1 MDNQKSRYS
10 ELNLLEKVDST
21 EIDLELEIESEVELN
36 EDDKRKLY
44 VDKVDKSTSDLF
56 RMIVEGELNLQ
67 PDYQRKF
74 VWDKK
79 TMSKFIESL
88 LLSIPIPTIFLAENS
103 DDTFEVIDGQQ
114 RLTTIFAFMKS
125 KLVANE
131 IEKLPYN
138 LRELD
143 VLALNG
149 LETLKQF
156 NRKNYYDMV
165 DMQRKFNNVSLP
177 VVIIKKDSTEDIKY
191 DIFSRINSGSI
202 KLNNQE
208 LLNVMYRGELIDS
221 LNTAS
226 QKEIVDKLV
235 GYRTV
240 LKKRFGYHEILLR
253 AKVIEGFVNSDDWK
267 LREIRIKNKN
277 NLNKEYRT
285 YNGRLN
291 TAILEYLKEYR
302 NDEQEA
308 SNLISFIED
317 STQKVSTVFGD
328 EAFIRINKPGSTS
341 INKTI
346 AELQLVVL
354 SRFNSRVVMD
364 NKEKIKKSFETFL
377 EDIDEN
383 IFLRG
388 TNNTTNV
395 EKRYEWGKILSD
407 ILKET

>member
-1 MDNQKSRYS
+1 MKQIEMEEEMDNQKSRYL
-10 ELNLLEKVDST
+10 EEDLLEKVDST
-21 EIDLELEIESEVELN
+21 EIDLESELEEETESEVELN

-67 PDYQRKF
+67 PDYQRRF
-74 VWDKK
+74 VWNKK
-79 TMSKFIESL
+79 TMSKFVESL

-103 DDTFEVIDGQQ
+103 GDTFEVIDGQQ

-125 KLVANE
+125 KLVADE
-131 IEKLPYN
+131 IEKLPNN

-143 VLALNG
+143 VLVLKG

-156 NRKNYYDMV
+156 NEKSYYDMI

-177 VVIIKKDSTEDIKY
+177 IVIIKKDSTEDIKY

-226 QKEIVDKLV
+226 HKEIVDKLF
-235 GYRTV
+235 GNRPV

-253 AKVIEGFVNSDDWK
+253 AKVIAGFINNDKWK
-267 LREIRIKNKN
+267 LREIKVKNKN
-277 NLNKEYRT
+277 NLNKEYRI

-302 NDEQEA
+302 NDVQEA
-308 SNLISFIED
+308 SNLIDFIE
-317 STQKVSTVFGD
+317 SSIYKVNAVFGD
-328 EAFIRINKPGSTS
+328 EAFIRISKPGSTS

-346 AELQLVVL
+346 AELQLVIL
-354 SRFNSRVVMD
+354 SKFNHNEIVE
-364 NKEKIKKSFETFL
+364 NKDKIKESFKNFL
-377 EDIDEN
+377 EDVDEN

-388 TNNTTNV
+388 TNN
-395 EKRYEWGKILSD
+395 SF
-407 ILKET
+407 